1 MKLTDS
7 KIRNAS
13 AKDRA
18 YKMSD
23 GDGLQ
28 LLVRPNGKKLWQI
41 RYRFAERER
50 TLSVGA
56 YPSVLLCEAREART
70 EAQKL
75 LRQNIDPV
83 SRKREER
90 IAAIYNDRNSFRAV
104 AEEWRERNRE
114 NWTEKYDMKTWG
126 RLENH
131 VLPYI
136 GRRPVSAIKPLE
148 LLTVFHRIEK
158 AGMTEMSNR
167 VFRLCASIFRFAVI
181 TGRIEVSPARDLG
194 GALKPHRNQ
203 HFVALPVKDL
213 SGFLRNLEATS
224 TSPQNKIAMKLL
236 IHTAVRTGE
245 LRHARW
251 QDIGENEWRI
261 PAQFTKMRSDHIVPL
276 SAQVRELLCELR
288 EVSGSGEW
296 LFPNQQG
303 RVNPV
308 MSENTINHLIH
319 RMGYKGKAVGH
330 GFRSLFS
337 TVLNEKGFNR
347 DAIERQLAHM
357 ERNSVRAAYNRA
369 EYLDERRLLMQWWS
383 DLIDSQKNHATIDS
397 DFNTVDRKTES
408 CKDDG
413 IRFLSSAIH

>member
-13 AKDRA
+13 AKDKA

-56 YPSVLLCEAREART
+56 YPSVLLSEAREARI

-114 NWTEKYDMKTWG
+114 NWTEKYDVKTWG

-213 SGFLRNLEATS
+213 PGFLRNLEAAS

-251 QDIGENEWRI
+251 QDIGKNEWRI

-276 SAQVRELLCELR
+276 STQVRELLYELR

-319 RMGYKGKAVGH
+319 RMGYKGKTVGH

-337 TVLNEKGFNR
+337 TVLNERGFNR

-383 DLIDSQKNHATIDS
+383 DLIDSQKKHATIDS
-397 DFNTVDRKTES
+397 DFNAVDRKTKS
-408 CKDDG
+408 CKADG
-413 IRFLSSAIH
+413 IRFLSLAIH